1 MFFDSFSAFIEMG
14 GHGFYVWLSFGLTGL
29 LIIGNVAYVH
39 VARRNFFRE
48 HAQRTVRLSRKGV
61 TPANSDKQSQQE
73 KVSEL

>member
-29 LIIGNVAYVH
+29 LIIGNIAHVH

-48 HAQRTVRLSRKGV
+48 YTQRKVRLSRKSV
-61 TPANSDKQSQQE
+61 APANPDNRSQQE
-73 KVSEL
+73 KA